1 VLSLDEFRA
10 AFPGESQHV
19 EFKRG
24 TSIEQLQSTAVAF
37 SNAEGG
43 VILIGV
49 RDDGSIAARV
59 LDAGTQDDIHQAK
72 AARDVARYSLHELQ
86 VDAKPVCVVSIA
98 QRHEGFAQA

>member
-1 VLSLDEFRA
+1 MPKFSGPNPWYRTLAYPLFHPQSRAPHELVLSLDEFRA

-49 RDDGSIAARV
+49 RDDGSIAARG
-59 LDAGTQDDIHQAK
+59 LDAGT
-72 AARDVARYSLHELQ
+72 
-86 VDAKPVCVVSIA
+86 
-98 QRHEGFAQA
+98 